1 MKFDNRT
8 IIGLCIG
15 ALIGAVL
22 VQNTDILS
30 IFNTICIILIAL
42 NTVEKESK

>member
-1 MKFDNRT
+1 MKIDNRT

-15 ALIGAVL
+15 LLIGAAL
-22 VQNTDILS
+22 VQNTAILP
-30 IFNTICIILIAL
+30 IFNTICIILLAL